1 MGDDDFTRLPDLA
14 SRRLGG
20 SVVHAN
26 DELFA
31 ERENLIKPEAPAYST
46 YTFGHKG
53 QVYDGWETRR
63 RREPGHDHAIV
74 RLGAAGVVRGV
85 VVDTAFFKGNYPP
98 EVSVE
103 GTGVEGYP
111 SAAELQEAEW
121 VPLVPRSPVK
131 GDAQNPFPVGA
142 PQRCTHVRLSI
153 YPDGG
158 VARLRV
164 HGEVVPDP
172 RFLATGALDLA
183 ALVNGGVVT
192 GCSNMFYSS
201 PTNLISPGEARV
213 MGEGWETARRRDDGN
228 DWVELALAGP
238 GVRAAGR
245 DRHPLLRRQRP
256 RVGVAARPATA
267 GRGPATRTPGSS
279 CCRGP
284 GCSPTPGTCSGCRD
298 GPEVTAARLDVFP
311 DGGLARVRLY
321 GELSAEGLAEL
332 GLRWLN
338 SLPRR
343 PRPASCWR
351 PAARRGPG
359 SGGSPP
365 GGPTPTSDALLD
377 AGDDAVRALD
387 RDDLAEA
394 LAAHPRI
401 GERAAGASTEAAW
414 SRQRAGRRRE
424 RRHRGPG
431 GARGG
436 QPRLRGALRP
446 RVPRLGQRTVGRGA
460 AGGAARAARQRP
472 GHRAGRGRR
481 GAARDHPA
489 AAARG
494 WLRP

>member
-1 MGDDDFTRLPDLA
+1 MGDDFTRLPDLA
-14 SRRLGG
+14 VRSLGG
-20 SVVHAN
+20 SVVAAN

-111 SAAELQEAEW
+111 SPAELQAAEW
-121 VPLVPRSPVK
+121 LSLVPRSPVK
-131 GDAQNPFPVGA
+131 GDAQNPFPVEV
-142 PQRCTHVRLSI
+142 PDRVTHVRLSI

-172 RFLATGALDLA
+172 RFLATGAIDLA

-201 PTNLISPGEARV
+201 PTNLISPGDARV

-228 DWVELALAGP
+228 DWVEFRLAGP
-238 GVRAAGR
+238 GVVRLAEIDTR
-245 DRHPLLRRQRP
+245 YF
-256 RVGVAARPATA
+256 VGNAPGWASLH
-267 GRGPATRTPGSS
+267 GRGARTADPDGWTELLGRTRLQPDTRHLFRIPASA
-279 CCRGP
+279 
-284 GCSPTPGTCSGCRD
+284 
-298 GPEVTAARLDVFP
+298 EVTEVRLDVFP

-321 GELSAEGLAEL
+321 GDLSTQGLAEL

-338 SLPRR
+338 NVPATQAGLLL
-343 PRPASCWR
+343 ASCCASRAWIEPMSAGR
-351 PAARRGPG
+351 PYADLDGLFDA
-359 SGGSPP
+359 
-365 GGPTPTSDALLD
+365 SD
-377 AGDDAVRALD
+377 RAIRELG

-394 LAAHPRI
+394 LSAHPRI
-401 GERAAGASTEAAW
+401 GQRTAGASTEADW
-414 SRQRAGRRRE
+414 SRQEQASVAEADAEVQAALEEGNRVYEQRFGHVFLIRASGRSAEELLAALRQRLANDPDTEWDVVAEELRE
-424 RRHRGPG
+424 IT
-431 GARGG
+431 
-436 QPRLRGALRP
+436 RLRLE
-446 RVPRLGQRTVGRGA
+446 RLLQ
-460 AGGAARAARQRP
+460 P
-472 GHRAGRGRR
+472 
-481 GAARDHPA
+481 
-489 AAARG
+489 
-494 WLRP
+494 

>member
-1 MGDDDFTRLPDLA
+1 MGDADFTRLPDLA

-121 VPLVPRSPVK
+121 EPLVPRSPVK
-131 GDAQNPFPVGA
+131 GDAQNPFPVEA

-153 YPDGG
+153 FPDGG

-172 RFLATGALDLA
+172 RFLSTGALDLA

-213 MGEGWETARRRDDGN
+213 MGEGWETARRR
-228 DWVELALAGP
+228 
-238 GVRAAGR
+238 
-245 DRHPLLRRQRP
+245 
-256 RVGVAARPATA
+256 PA
-267 GRGPATRTPGSS
+267 
-279 CCRGP
+279 
-284 GCSPTPGTCSGCRD
+284 
-298 GPEVTAARLDVFP
+298 
-311 DGGLARVRLY
+311 
-321 GELSAEGLAEL
+321 
-332 GLRWLN
+332 
-338 SLPRR
+338 R
-343 PRPASCWR
+343 PRPATRSRSRAPVR
-351 PAARRGPG
+351 PGP
-359 SGGSPP
+359 
-365 GGPTPTSDALLD
+365 
-377 AGDDAVRALD
+377 
-387 RDDLAEA
+387 
-394 LAAHPRI
+394 
-401 GERAAGASTEAAW
+401 
-414 SRQRAGRRRE
+414 RAGC
-424 RRHRGPG
+424 
-431 GARGG
+431 
-436 QPRLRGALRP
+436 
-446 RVPRLGQRTVGRGA
+446 
-460 AGGAARAARQRP
+460 
-472 GHRAGRGRR
+472 
-481 GAARDHPA
+481 
-489 AAARG
+489 
-494 WLRP
+494 

>member
-1 MGDDDFTRLPDLA
+1 MGDADFTRLPDLA

-121 VPLVPRSPVK
+121 EPLVPRSPVK
-131 GDAQNPFPVGA
+131 GDAQNPFPVEA

-172 RFLATGALDLA
+172 RFLPTGALDLA

-201 PTNLISPGEARV
+201 PRNLISPGLARV
-213 MGEGWETARRRDDGN
+213 MGEGWETARRRDQGN
-228 DWVELALAGP
+228 DWVEFRLAGAGVVRLAELDTSYFLGNAP
-238 GVRAAGR
+238 GWASLRAVDARAADPADPAAWAELLPR
-245 DRHPLLRRQRP
+245 TRLLPDTRHRFRLA
-256 RVGVAARPATA
+256 GGAEATN
-267 GRGPATRTPGSS
+267 
-279 CCRGP
+279 
-284 GCSPTPGTCSGCRD
+284 
-298 GPEVTAARLDVFP
+298 VRLDVFP
-311 DGGLARVRLY
+311 DGGMARVRLH
-321 GELSAEGLAEL
+321 GELA
-332 GLRWLN
+332 
-338 SLPRR
+338 
-343 PRPASCWR
+343 
-351 PAARRGPG
+351 PAARTELALRFLNLLPEAHARRVLVAD
-359 SGGSPP
+359 GG
-365 GGPTPTSDALLD
+365 LEE
-377 AGDDAVRALD
+377 
-387 RDDLAEA
+387 AEA
-394 LAAHPRI
+394 ARLAGSRPLTAVPQ
-401 GERAAGASTEAAW
+401 ALAG
-414 SRQRAGRRRE
+414 
-424 RRHRGPG
+424 PFG
-431 GARGG
+431 G
-436 QPRLRGALRP
+436 
-446 RVPRLGQRTVGRGA
+446 
-460 AGGAARAARQRP
+460 
-472 GHRAGRGRR
+472 
-481 GAARDHPA
+481 
-489 AAARG
+489 
-494 WLRP
+494 

>member
-1 MGDDDFTRLPDLA
+1 MGDDFTRLPDLA

-20 SVVHAN
+20 SVVYAN

-63 RREPGHDHAIV
+63 RREPGRDDAIV
-74 RLGAAGVVRGV
+74 RLGVAGVVRGV

-103 GTGVEGYP
+103 GTGMEGYP
-111 SAAELQEAEW
+111 SPAELQEAEW
-121 VPLVPRSPVK
+121 VSLVPRSPVK
-131 GDAQNPFPVGA
+131 GDAQNPFPVQV
-142 PQRCTHVRLSI
+142 PQRFTHVRLCM

-201 PTNLISPGEARV
+201 PTNLISPGDARV

-228 DWVELALAGP
+228 DWVEFGLAGP
-238 GVRAAGR
+238 GAVRLAELDTRYFVGNAPGWASLR
-245 DRHPLLRRQRP
+245 GLDRRTRPDDPGAWTELLP
-256 RVGVAARPATA
+256 RTRLQPDTRHLFRLPATA
-267 GRGPATRTPGSS
+267 
-279 CCRGP
+279 
-284 GCSPTPGTCSGCRD
+284 
-298 GPEVTAARLDVFP
+298 EVTTVRLDVFP

-321 GELSAEGLAEL
+321 GELSAQGLAGL

-338 SLPRR
+338 SLPAAQARQVLPTCCASRAWVERMAAGR
-343 PRPASCWR
+343 PYADL
-351 PAARRGPG
+351 
-359 SGGSPP
+359 
-365 GGPTPTSDALLD
+365 DALLGTSD
-377 AGDDAVRALD
+377 RAVRELD

-401 GERAAGASTEAAW
+401 GQRAAGSSTEAVW
-414 SRQRAGRRRE
+414 SRQEQAAVADADAEVQAALLEGNRAYEERFGHAFLISASGRSAEELLAALRE
-424 RRHRGPG
+424 RVGNDPDSEWGVVAEELRKIT
-431 GARGG
+431 
-436 QPRLRGALRP
+436 RLRLERLLRP
-446 RVPRLGQRTVGRGA
+446 
-460 AGGAARAARQRP
+460 
-472 GHRAGRGRR
+472 
-481 GAARDHPA
+481 
-489 AAARG
+489 
-494 WLRP
+494 